1 MSNHTKSTAFVM
13 TNEEAVAATG
23 VHPATTTPKL
33 QWVNIANLT
42 AYLVNVLLVYGAKTY
57 GNLPSDSEQSA
68 KYQTLVT
75 PSAYAFAIWA
85 VINPAEFVWAVAQM
99 LPSYRANA
107 FVIHGVGYY
116 FVLTCLA
123 QASWSILFSTQNIT
137 WSVVAMLTILFSL
150 LMILWKTSHV
160 HPTTTTTTIPV
171 ATPSTVLDEEDHG
184 ASRNHHH
191 IRSHFRGIRD
201 YWLFKFPFEL
211 HVAWITAATALN
223 INVALV
229 AWNAPVD
236 TRLVVAWFSLFVVA
250 GVALSFLLQGA
261 RLNGKSQWVVPVVMT
276 WTAYAIAQELGHPNE
291 LIVDTFHANDIHTV
305 KVGAFVVTALI
316 ILALQVKVLYDYLV
330 KRSSPPLSEYMDAY
344 HRIEEIES
352 SN

>member
-1 MSNHTKSTAFVM
+1 MSNRAKNTASVM
-13 TNEEAVAATG
+13 TDEEAVAATG
-23 VHPATTTPKL
+23 VRSTAATPKL

-57 GNLPSDSEQSA
+57 GNLPSDSEQST

-85 VINPAEFVWAVAQM
+85 VINPAELVWAVAQM
-99 LPSYRANA
+99 LPSYRSNE

-137 WSVVAMLTILFSL
+137 WSLVAMLTILFSL
-150 LMILWKTSHV
+150 LVILWKTFQV
-160 HPTTTTTTIPV
+160 RPTTTSTTTPV
-171 ATPSTVLDEEDHG
+171 ASPSTALDEVDH
-184 ASRNHHH
+184 SVIRNHH
-191 IRSHFRGIRD
+191 IQSHFRAMRD

-211 HVAWITAATALN
+211 HVAWIMAASVLN

-236 TRLVVAWFSLFVVA
+236 TRLVVAWSSLFLVA

-261 RLNGKSQWVVPVVMT
+261 RLNGNSQWVVPVVMT
-276 WTAYAIAQELGHPNE
+276 WTAYAIARELGHPNE
-291 LIVDTFHANDIHTV
+291 LIVDTFQANDIHTV
-305 KVGAFVVTALI
+305 KVGAFAVTAMIL
-316 ILALQVKVLYDYLV
+316 LALHVKVLCDYLV
-330 KRSSPPLSEYMDAY
+330 KRSSPPLSEYMAAY